1 MKFLEELTN
10 VIIGRRKAKLDVRDD
25 FIQSMIE
32 HEDDSREVKN
42 SEKENWNGGLK
53 RTLTNR
59 EILSQAVLFLLAGY
73 ETTATT
79 LEWVSYCLAKHQ
91 DIQDKLIAEVDNVLE
106 KHVNKIIKKS
116 LAYFWCN
123 QILIISI

>member
-32 HEDDSREVKN
+32 HEDDSKEVKN
-42 SEKENWNGGLK
+42 SEKENVGLK

-91 DIQDKLIAEVDNVLE
+91 DVQDKLIAEIDQVLE
-106 KHVNKIIKKS
+106 KHVKS
-116 LAYFWCN
+116 ICSLG
-123 QILIISI
+123 ILSFILTRFLFTLT

>member
-32 HEDDSREVKN
+32 HEDESKEIKN
-42 SEKENWNGGLK
+42 SEKENGGLK

-79 LEWVSYCLAKHQ
+79 LEWVSYCLAKYQ
-91 DIQDKLIAEVDNVLE
+91 DVQDKLIAEVDNVLE
-106 KHVNKIIKKS
+106 KHVNK
-116 LAYFWCN
+116 F
-123 QILIISI
+123 ILRLFV